1 MKKILFLICLCSITF
16 SAIAQNSSFD
26 EKARA
31 YISQYASWAIEEQ
44 QRVGIP
50 ASITLAQGIYE
61 TGAGESVLATQA
73 NNHFGIKCKKEWRGE
88 TFAHT
93 DDAPNECFRKYKSAK
108 DSYKDHSDYL
118 KNSVRYAELFSFDVS
133 NYMAWAK
140 GLKKCGYATNP
151 AYAQKLIKMV
161 EDYDLQQYTLA
172 ANGQRKNEIVPVEEK
187 ELKSV
192 SEEQSIPE
200 KKAHSIPITE
210 AADKAQ
216 TVVMSNADDGTV
228 RVHNIRAV
236 YCQKGELLLDKAMKY
251 NVRYARL
258 LEINELNDEPLPRA
272 MYVYLEQKN
281 SKGAH
286 PTYTVQEGETIESIA
301 HNEGMASRQL
311 RIFNLMA
318 QNEQPVAGS
327 ILKLQ
332 EQSDERPNTYKMQR
346 VLAPIVDK
354 NYRLE
359 QPKKTDSKDDY
370 VPTKKVVQV
379 SEVIEIGYGAER
391 PNNFKVD
398 PSELQAE
405 TVQVP
410 AIEKTVVEDKKP
422 QIEIVQAPVI
432 ENTVVEDKK
441 PQLETVQVPVIEK
454 RIVEEKKTIP
464 AEPMDEFALL
474 KARLDKAVY
483 SKSSRSKI
491 KVVSSDSSSVPM
503 PALVKKA
510 SLEVPSKSVAS
521 TAGQVFHVVEKGDT
535 GFSIAQKYGIKIKQ
549 LNEWNNLNF
558 EGIKIGQKL
567 RVR

>member
-1 MKKILFLICLCSITF
+1 MKKKLFLICFSFITF
-16 SAIAQNSSFD
+16 RAFAQNSSFD

-31 YISQYASWAIEEQ
+31 YIAQYASWAIEEQ

-61 TGAGESVLATQA
+61 TGAGESELATQA

-108 DSYKDHSDYL
+108 ESYKDHSDYL
-118 KNSVRYAELFSFDVS
+118 KNSVRYAELFTFDVS

-161 EDYDLQQYTLA
+161 EDYDLQKYTLA
-172 ANGQRKNEIVPVEEK
+172 ANGSRRNEVVPTMEQALNTVPK
-187 ELKSV
+187 E
-192 SEEQSIPE
+192 SIAINNTAP
-200 KKAHSIPITE
+200 ALSITE

-216 TVVMSNADDGTV
+216 AVVMANSDDGTI
-228 RVHNIRAV
+228 RIHNIRAV
-236 YCQKGELLLDKAMKY
+236 YVQKGEMLLDKAMKY

-258 LEINELNDEPLPRA
+258 LEINELNDEPLPRS
-272 MYVYLEQKN
+272 MYVYLEPKN

-286 PTYTVQEGETIESIA
+286 ATYTVQDGETIEIIA
-301 HNEGMASRQL
+301 HNEGMSSRQL

-318 QNEQPVAGS
+318 QNEQPAAGS

-346 VLAPIVDK
+346 KMAPISDM
-354 NYRLE
+354 NYRLQE
-359 QPKKTDSKDDY
+359 PNKNEPKDEF
-370 VPTKKVVQV
+370 VPTKKIVQA
-379 SEVIEIGYGAER
+379 SEEIEIGYGAER
-391 PNNFKVD
+391 PAFLKVD
-398 PSELQAE
+398 TAKIISEAKQN
-405 TVQVP
+405 T
-410 AIEKTVVEDKKP
+410 T
-422 QIEIVQAPVI
+422 I
-432 ENTVVEDKK
+432 ENVAK
-441 PQLETVQVPVIEK
+441 
-454 RIVEEKKTIP
+454 EEKKIVP
-464 AEPMDEFALL
+464 EEPMDEIALL

-483 SKSSRSKI
+483 SKSSKSNI
-491 KVVSSDSSSVPM
+491 KVVSSDSSLVTIPATAQKRTYEEPASIVSSSVEP
-503 PALVKKA
+503 
-510 SLEVPSKSVAS
+510 
-521 TAGQVFHVVEKGDT
+521 VFHIVEKGDT
-535 GFSIAQKYGIKIKQ
+535 GYSIAKKYGIKIKQ

-558 EGIKIGQKL
+558 DGIKVGQKL

>member
-1 MKKILFLICLCSITF
+1 MKKKLFLICLCSITF

-192 SEEQSIPE
+192 SEEQSVPE
-200 KKAHSIPITE
+200 KKAIPITE

-216 TVVMSNADDGTV
+216 AVVMANADDGTV

-346 VLAPIVDK
+346 ALAPIADK

-370 VPTKKVVQV
+370 VPTKKVVQAT
-379 SEVIEIGYGAER
+379 EVIEIGYGAER
-391 PNNFKVD
+391 PAFLKVD
-398 PSELQAE
+398 TSKPKPE
-405 TVQVP
+405 TVQSP
-410 AIEKTVVEDKKP
+410 AIEKT
-422 QIEIVQAPVI
+422 
-432 ENTVVEDKK
+432 
-441 PQLETVQVPVIEK
+441 
-454 RIVEEKKTIP
+454 IVEEKKPQVETVQSAPIEKIIVEEKKPQAEIVQSAPVEKTIVENKKP
-464 AEPMDEFALL
+464 VPEEPMDEIALL

-483 SKSSRSKI
+483 SKSSKSKI
-491 KVVSSDSSSVPM
+491 KVVSSDSSSVLM
-503 PALVKKA
+503 PALVKK
-510 SLEVPSKSVAS
+510 SSPELPSKSVAS
-521 TAGQVFHVVEKGDT
+521 SAGQIYHVVEKGDT

-558 EGIKIGQKL
+558 DGIKVGQKL